1 MAQLNIT
8 LNQEEILLLLSENR
22 DDAFKKLLQESLNS
36 ILKAESKE
44 QLKAEPYERSE
55 DRQDVRNGSRERQL
69 TTRIGTFTLVVP
81 RHRNQPFKTMVFDN
95 YRRSEAALVATMAEM
110 VVNGVSTRKVAK
122 VMEVLCETTFSKSA
136 VSEVCKDL
144 DTDVKEFRE
153 RPLTE
158 KYPFVMF
165 DATYFKVREDHRIL
179 SKAMLIAL
187 GTRLDGTRE
196 VIGFAV
202 YDGENNTSWTDFLLS
217 LRQRGLNDPDLF
229 TSDAHESIRYAI
241 GKVFPGCA
249 WQRCQTHFSRNIMD
263 AAPKK
268 YAEGIHVA
276 LLDMYHSKTV
286 EEARKKRDAIMDEY
300 SEVAEKAMD
309 ILDEGFEDAMTVM
322 ALPESMRRFFRTNN
336 HLERLNREL
345 KRRSKVIGVF
355 PNRESVLRLM
365 GSALLELNEN
375 LLFVKRANYHK
386 ADVAALPAC
395 REVLREIAMEQ
406 RKLSVA

>member
-144 DTDVKEFRE
+144 DRDVKEFRE

-249 WQRCQTHFSRNIMD
+249 WQR
-263 AAPKK
+263 
-268 YAEGIHVA
+268 
-276 LLDMYHSKTV
+276 
-286 EEARKKRDAIMDEY
+286 
-300 SEVAEKAMD
+300 
-309 ILDEGFEDAMTVM
+309 
-322 ALPESMRRFFRTNN
+322 
-336 HLERLNREL
+336 
-345 KRRSKVIGVF
+345 
-355 PNRESVLRLM
+355 
-365 GSALLELNEN
+365 
-375 LLFVKRANYHK
+375 
-386 ADVAALPAC
+386 
-395 REVLREIAMEQ
+395 
-406 RKLSVA
+406 

>member
-1 MAQLNIT
+1 
-8 LNQEEILLLLSENR
+8 
-22 DDAFKKLLQESLNS
+22 
-36 ILKAESKE
+36 
-44 QLKAEPYERSE
+44 
-55 DRQDVRNGSRERQL
+55 
-69 TTRIGTFTLVVP
+69 
-81 RHRNQPFKTMVFDN
+81 
-95 YRRSEAALVATMAEM
+95 
-110 VVNGVSTRKVAK
+110 
-122 VMEVLCETTFSKSA
+122 
-136 VSEVCKDL
+136 
-144 DTDVKEFRE
+144 
-153 RPLTE
+153 
-158 KYPFVMF
+158 
-165 DATYFKVREDHRIL
+165 
-179 SKAMLIAL
+179 
-187 GTRLDGTRE
+187 
-196 VIGFAV
+196 
-202 YDGENNTSWTDFLLS
+202 
-217 LRQRGLNDPDLF
+217 
-229 TSDAHESIRYAI
+229 
-241 GKVFPGCA
+241 
-249 WQRCQTHFSRNIMD
+249 MD

-268 YAEGIHVA
+268 YAEGIHAA